1 MQNIEKRI
9 SKLFGTTIEREED
22 DEVDELEFR
31 VRRLEKLL
39 DRRGVL
45 LSNCVLRSN

>member
-9 SKLFGTTIEREED
+9 SKLFGTIIEREED
-22 DEVDELEFR
+22 EEVDELEFR